1 MHLLEDLLEAVA
13 GSILLPNVRRQPQ
26 QLGHL
31 GVAACLYDPG
41 HEASGAG
48 ASLRGPVRESARARV
63 RSCASAC
70 LRECVPA
77 RARARARE
85 RLEAGSAHSMR
96 ERTPSPFLS
105 MRLKASSHAS
115 VKDEAPL
122 KRGRLADMRVAV
134 SRRLARG
141 GGGGAGGAP
150 PPGLF
155 ERKETKGG
163 GAVNSNNNNNN
174 VNTD

>member
-1 MHLLEDLLEAVA
+1 
-13 GSILLPNVRRQPQ
+13 
-26 QLGHL
+26 
-31 GVAACLYDPG
+31 
-41 HEASGAG
+41 
-48 ASLRGPVRESARARV
+48 
-63 RSCASAC
+63 
-70 LRECVPA
+70 
-77 RARARARE
+77 
-85 RLEAGSAHSMR
+85 
-96 ERTPSPFLS
+96 